1 MNEQL
6 KAKVM
11 DLIKKVQAEP
21 ALMQKIMANPA
32 ATLKEMLGVDLPDA
46 QVKAIA
52 GAVQSGNLN
61 LEGVDLSD
69 GIDMK
74 DIQGIAG
81 NLGNLLK

>member
-32 ATLKEMLGVDLPDA
+32 AALKEMLGVDLPDA